1 MTLELLLA
9 GLLAQV
15 AGPPPSPPPP
25 DPPVRDSL
33 VNGAAI
39 GAAIGGGAALAAM
52 ARACSNTRCSDTSAN
67 LNPRIALV
75 GALAGAGIGALVDA
89 AVISRAGTDQAPAPS
104 GVRSLTRAPGI
115 VFARTGWSGLS
126 DDEGSLGSGA
136 TFGAGVVVPLGSR
149 LGLQI
154 AYDRQTHRRDLGS
167 GAPPGVAPPP
177 AGFSGT
183 EQLFTAKAQMYFRS
197 DKAVRPYA
205 GIGLGLFD
213 SRRVSE
219 FPNYTVEAGG
229 IIVPIGSEVYRYHSS
244 DVGLGFAAGLDSR
257 VTTRFSILADL
268 TLDLARESAL
278 GSTRLTVGG
287 GWLF

>member
-9 GLLAQV
+9 GLLAQA
-15 AGPPPSPPPP
+15 AGPPPPPPP
-25 DPPVRDSL
+25 AVRDSL

-39 GAAIGGGAALAAM
+39 GAAIGGGA
-52 ARACSNTRCSDTSAN
+52 
-67 LNPRIALV
+67 
-75 GALAGAGIGALVDA
+75 GLVDA
-89 AVISRAGTDQAPAPS
+89 AIGGQKTPYRAGTDQPPAPS
-104 GVRSLTRAPGI
+104 TARSLTRAPGI
-115 VFARTGWSGLS
+115 VFVRAGWSGLS

-149 LGLQI
+149 FGLQI

-167 GAPPGVAPPP
+167 GAPPGVPPPP

-183 EQLFTAKAQMYFRS
+183 EQLFTAKALMFFRE

-205 GIGLGLFD
+205 GLGLGLFD

-219 FPNYTVEAGG
+219 FPNYTVGPGG
-229 IIVPIGSEVYRYHSS
+229 IVPIGSEVYRYRSI
-244 DVGLGFAAGLDSR
+244 DVGLGFAAGLDGR

-287 GWLF
+287 GWHF